1 MAPIESNDFKE
12 AEDIARRFKKAVDEN
27 KYIFLDSEDVQTVVD
42 YYMNIDPDNIAYAS
56 KAIVYGLKNF
66 PDDPYLRLCRFRL
79 FLYYDNIEEAEK
91 ELKYVAAHCELVPEF
106 YMEKARLARIRHE
119 EDKTIPLLKKSL
131 AMDDANSEAHFMLA
145 QEYVLKGNKDEAVA
159 HTVKA
164 IEVDKLTEDE
174 LKEIIPNLWGQ
185 IYGDLNPLYYDA
197 FVGYF
202 KDMTEIMPLASCF
215 WESLGRTYL
224 MNGDFCQEDFAKA
237 LEAFQFQQSLDEDNT
252 LVISDIADAYF
263 GMKEFR
269 EAIRCYELADKT
281 NPDLHFD
288 YDLGRCYL
296 NLKEYSTAL
305 HYFLTALHQDTG
317 PIIPVLI
324 IENVVYILK
333 TLDKYD
339 DARAFLRK
347 CLVNFKDGAP
357 VVLRELI
364 TLLNPKT
371 DLDELHELC
380 LKAIALSLETDN
392 DLYPFFSFM
401 VSYCYDEDCPD
412 LGLDMCNVYSDHV
425 SLLHSIHYF
434 QSLLYLKKGQFA
446 EAFSHLEL
454 ALSFDNTRLGID
466 FLDMDDD
473 LRNIPEVLRLM
484 QQYDADKYNNLH

>member
-1 MAPIESNDFKE
+1 
-12 AEDIARRFKKAVDEN
+12 
-27 KYIFLDSEDVQTVVD
+27 
-42 YYMNIDPDNIAYAS
+42 
-56 KAIVYGLKNF
+56 
-66 PDDPYLRLCRFRL
+66 
-79 FLYYDNIEEAEK
+79 
-91 ELKYVAAHCELVPEF
+91 
-106 YMEKARLARIRHE
+106 
-119 EDKTIPLLKKSL
+119 
-131 AMDDANSEAHFMLA
+131 
-145 QEYVLKGNKDEAVA
+145 
-159 HTVKA
+159 
-164 IEVDKLTEDE
+164 
-174 LKEIIPNLWGQ
+174 
-185 IYGDLNPLYYDA
+185 
-197 FVGYF
+197 
-202 KDMTEIMPLASCF
+202 
-215 WESLGRTYL
+215 

-333 TLDKYD
+333 ILDKYD

-371 DLDELHELC
+371 DLEELHELC

-434 QSLLYLKKGQFA
+434 QSLLYLKKGQFT